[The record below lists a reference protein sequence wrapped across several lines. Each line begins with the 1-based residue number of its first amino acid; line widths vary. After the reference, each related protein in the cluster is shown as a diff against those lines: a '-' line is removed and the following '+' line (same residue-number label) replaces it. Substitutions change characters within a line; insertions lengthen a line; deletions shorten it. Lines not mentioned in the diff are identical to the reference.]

1 MWRTPDIVIRKRGKI
16 LAVVDAKYMS
26 HIESV
31 TEIENQMFIYL
42 DYGYSKSDLAIV
54 LFCGPGDK
62 KVYYNNDRSKKMIF
76 ESCHPDDP
84 DKVLQ
89 WMQKKLIV

>member
-1 MWRTPDIVIRKRGKI
+1 MDRRRDIVIRKRDKI

-26 HIESV
+26 HFDSV
-31 TEIENQMFIYL
+31 RDIENQMFIYL
-42 DYGYSKSDLAIV
+42 DYGDSKSDLAIV

-62 KVYYNNDRSKKMIF
+62 KVYYNNDRTKKMIF

-84 DKVLQ
+84 GKVLQ
-89 WMQKKLIV
+89 WIQKKLIV